1 MTSIIIKMKDVA
13 QNEMTAKLT
22 YIKDT
27 ATDEQLKELA
37 RKIVALTTNTFISV
51 TKSTTTAI
59 N

>member
-27 ATDEQLKELA
+27 ATDAELRELA
-37 RKIVALTTNTFISV
+37 SKIVALTTNTLISV
-51 TKSTTTAI
+51 TKSTTTDI